1 MIMNIKNYNFN
12 FIESMQ
18 EVENFLY
25 RELQNVL
32 TSFMMVHLEQENSS
46 LDDLYLI
53 GYKPKTLNRV
63 DITNFVGEIFK
74 NKDGESIKKLIDI
87 VYFYT

>member
-1 MIMNIKNYNFN
+1 
-12 FIESMQ
+12 MQ

-32 TSFMMVHLEQENSS
+32 TSFMMVYLEQENSS

>member
-1 MIMNIKNYNFN
+1 
-12 FIESMQ
+12 MQ

-74 NKDGESIKKLIDI
+74 NKDAESIKKLIDI

>member
-1 MIMNIKNYNFN
+1 
-12 FIESMQ
+12 MQ

>member
-1 MIMNIKNYNFN
+1 
-12 FIESMQ
+12 MQ
-18 EVENFLY
+18 EVEIFLY

-32 TSFMMVHLEQENSS
+32 TSFMLVNLEYENSS

-53 GYKPKTLNRV
+53 GYKPKTLNRF

-74 NKDGESIKKLIDI
+74 NKDCESIKKLIDI
-87 VYFYT
+87 VYYYGL

>member
-1 MIMNIKNYNFN
+1 
-12 FIESMQ
+12 
-18 EVENFLY
+18 
-25 RELQNVL
+25 
-32 TSFMMVHLEQENSS
+32 MVHLEQENSS